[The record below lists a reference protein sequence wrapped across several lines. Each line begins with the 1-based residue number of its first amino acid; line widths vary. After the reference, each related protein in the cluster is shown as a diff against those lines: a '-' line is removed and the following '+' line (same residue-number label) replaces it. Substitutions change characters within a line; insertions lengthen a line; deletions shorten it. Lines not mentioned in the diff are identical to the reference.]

1 MDLEFTV
8 DDVMEEL
15 KRGQQTEGEQKTR
28 AIERLNHDLKSPA
41 NGLNLAVYI
50 SGYER
55 LGLTNALTTMGEE
68 YARSCDAMAN
78 TIRPAPLSSGRQ
90 LALFK
95 DPWIEEAARSYH
107 DALQAI
113 LAYLPEVKENKPRHE
128 KEQEL
133 HTHLVDSIEKLAYAS
148 NSFFGNTTKEH
159 FIDQAF
165 HHYAKDHQALLDRHG
180 IALDYRLESRKT
192 EGDYVGNTL
201 NILLNNTIDH
211 AFPSEQE
218 DRQVTVRGK
227 NNDDGTYTL
236 SFSDNGKGIDPDHF
250 INPDSVFGYRES
262 TRAGEGDHHG
272 KGLYLA
278 KAYVEERGG
287 TLELERTA
295 PNEGT
300 TFKIVIPPGE

>member
-1 MDLEFTV
+1 MDLEFMV
-8 DDVMEEL
+8 DDVTEEL
-15 KRGQQTEGEQKTR
+15 KRSQRMEGGKKAR

-41 NGLNLAVYI
+41 NGLNLANYI

-55 LGLTNALTTMGEE
+55 LGLTNALATIGED

-78 TIRPAPLSSGRQ
+78 AVRPAPLSKGRQ
-90 LALFK
+90 LALFE

-107 DALQAI
+107 DNLQAI
-113 LAYLPEVKENKPRHE
+113 LAYLPDVKENKPRHE

-133 HTHLVDSIEKLAYAS
+133 HAHLIDSIEKLAYA
-148 NSFFGNTTKEH
+148 GNTLFGKTSKEH

-165 HHYAKDHQALLDRHG
+165 HHYAKDHQPLLERHG
-180 IALDYRLESRKT
+180 ITLDYRLESRKT

-201 NILLNNTIDH
+201 NTLLNNTIDH
-211 AFPSEQE
+211 AFSPNQE

-227 NNDDGTYTL
+227 NNDDGTYTI
-236 SFSDNGKGIDPDHF
+236 SFSDNGKGVDPDHF
-250 INPDSVFGYRES
+250 NNPDDVFGYRES
-262 TRAGEGDHHG
+262 TRAREGDDHG

-287 TLELERTA
+287 TLEVERTA
-295 PNEGT
+295 PDEGT
-300 TFKIVIPPGE
+300 TFKMVIPPGG